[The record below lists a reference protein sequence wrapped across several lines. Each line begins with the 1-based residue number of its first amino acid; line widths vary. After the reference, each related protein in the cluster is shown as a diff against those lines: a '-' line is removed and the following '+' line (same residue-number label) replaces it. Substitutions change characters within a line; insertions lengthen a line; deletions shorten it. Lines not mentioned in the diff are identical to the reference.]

1 MKFFNT
7 VFVLPLVAVL
17 SNPVMAHVDHS
28 GYSKFDDRIERQHKR
43 IKNGVRTGA
52 LTKKEAHKLRKQHR
66 HIKKLSRQFNKDGHL
81 NRFERKTLK
90 RELNLAS
97 HRIYDLKH
105 NDRIRNK
112 RHHDSVNPDKKHSGH
127 FKRTRFHDQ
136 DRITQKYYR
145 NHF

>member
-1 MKFFNT
+1 MKYFNT

-17 SNPVMAHVDHS
+17 SNPVMAHDDHS
-28 GYSKFDDRIERQHKR
+28 GYSKLNDRIERQHMR
-43 IKNGVRTGA
+43 INKGVRMGE
-52 LTKKEAHKLRKQHR
+52 LTKKETHELRKQHQ
-66 HIKKLSRQFNKDGHL
+66 HIKKLSKQFNKDGYL

-90 RELNLAS
+90 RELSLAS

-105 NDRIRNK
+105 NASNWNK
-112 RHHDSVNPDKKHSGH
+112 RQHDTGNPNKKHSDH